1 MVDLWLNRR
10 HFMPYWN
17 TGVTCGVD
25 QMAQARS
32 RNSKKNSLANL
43 LYCWST
49 ILPLLLVVARANLA
63 CKRMKKPVLT
73 LEMFKTLL
81 LD

>member
-43 LYCWST
+43 LSCLST
-49 ILPLLLVVARANLA
+49 MLPLLLIVQRSNL
-63 CKRMKKPVLT
+63 
-73 LEMFKTLL
+73 
-81 LD
+81 